1 MLIKALQLK
10 PLYAPDGDGGDPDA
24 AKVVAPP
31 EGDEHEEDTL
41 ELSDAEDQD
50 AGDAD
55 GEFDEGEEQQ
65 AQPQLRQPKQDRNR
79 YSERTRQLNED
90 RKREAERAAA
100 LEREL
105 AELRAERRIEQARR
119 DAQTEEDRLALM
131 TAEERFEYKLNKA
144 TEENKRVLAQQQFQN
159 MDQMDRLEFRN
170 KLPPR
175 YSRFADE
182 VETTLQ
188 KIRSENKIN
197 VPRETV
203 LKLVLGEKLL
213 EQASKQAPKG
223 REPSRRQ
230 PPPAQSR
237 GDMSGDRRQRQ
248 SLEKRLENVAL

>member
-10 PLYAPDGDGGDPDA
+10 PFYAPDGDGDGPDPVE
-24 AKVVAPP
+24 KVAPP
-31 EGDEHEEDTL
+31 PEEENEEDL

-65 AQPQLRQPKQDRNR
+65 AQPQLRQPRKSAP
-79 YSERTRQLNED
+79 SERIRQLNED
-90 RKREAERAAA
+90 RKREAERASA
-100 LEREL
+100 LEREI
-105 AELRAERRIEQARR
+105 AALRAERQAAQALR

-175 YSRFADE
+175 YARFADE

-223 REPSRRQ
+223 RETPRRQ
-230 PPPAQSR
+230 PPPVQNR
-237 GDMSGDRRQRQ
+237 GDMNGDRRPRQ

>member
-1 MLIKALQLK
+1 MFIKALQLK
-10 PLYAPDGDGGDPDA
+10 PLYAPDGDGDGPDPVE
-24 AKVVAPP
+24 KVALPP
-31 EGDEHEEDTL
+31 EDEHEEDL

-65 AQPQLRQPKQDRNR
+65 DQPQLRQPRRNAPNDRIR
-79 YSERTRQLNED
+79 HFRQLAQQEA
-90 RKREAERAAA
+90 AERNKV
-100 LEREL
+100 EREL
-105 AELRAERRIEQARR
+105 AALRAERQAAQALR

-170 KLPPR
+170 KLPQR
-175 YSRFADE
+175 YARFADE

-223 REPSRRQ
+223 RETSRRQ

-237 GDMSGDRRQRQ
+237 GDMNGDRRPRQ